1 MAFPPIT
8 HASAA
13 YPNPMHSARLS
24 TRWSRH
30 SRLSNEDWCEGGM
43 GTPLVHELPLP
54 PTTVDTPLGI
64 SNSSPPPSCRSFRAS
79 IRNSW
84 RSSFRG
90 SGSPHRWSILSSS
103 SPSPFPANLPNNMVE
118 AETHAPPML
127 RKRKRWSNA
136 IGSTTTHFVGN
147 VRSSWGDF
155 NTPSSTFSQTEVSP
169 EEITVKRH
177 RGSKRKRF
185 LYGIAMSFG
194 GLGAA
199 GRVVG

>member
-8 HASAA
+8 HASVA
-13 YPNPMHSARLS
+13 YPTPMHSARIS

-30 SRLSNEDWCEGGM
+30 SRLSNEDWREGGM
-43 GTPLVHELPLP
+43 GTPLVRDLPLP
-54 PTTVDTPLGI
+54 PTTIDAALGT
-64 SNSSPPPSCRSFRAS
+64 SAPPPPPSRRSFRAS

-84 RSSFRG
+84 RSSIR
-90 SGSPHRWSILSSS
+90 SGGTRHRWSILSSS
-103 SPSPFPANLPNNMVE
+103 SPSASPANLSDDIVE
-118 AETHAPPML
+118 AQAPPVL

-155 NTPSSTFSQTEVSP
+155 NNTPSSTFSETEMNP
-169 EEITVKRH
+169 EEVTVKRQ
-177 RGSKRKRF
+177 RRSKTNRF
-185 LYGIAMSFG
+185 LYGMAMSFG